1 MGKQMIKRKDGSY
14 SQRGLWDN
22 IRANKGSGK
31 KPTAEMLKQEKK
43 IKNENKMGGKRKLYK
58 KGGKSEFGM
67 LSVKAG
73 VDNNP
78 NPTAADRIVGA
89 KKNKKQKGGLVSTG
103 TIKVPGTVTNVDSKG
118 KVTGVGK
125 ALPSKKKMKKGGK
138 KKMMGGG
145 MKKMYQSGGF
155 LDAPSVADLDNL

>member
-1 MGKQMIKRKDGSY
+1 MIKRKDGSY

-31 KPTAEMLKQEKK
+31 KPTKQMLEQENK
-43 IKNENKMGGKRKLYK
+43 IKNKKEMGGTKKKLYK
-58 KGGKSEFGM
+58 KGGKSAFGM

-89 KKNKKQKGGLVSTG
+89 KKDKK
-103 TIKVPGTVTNVDSKG
+103 
-118 KVTGVGK
+118 
-125 ALPSKKKMKKGGK
+125 KKGGK

-145 MKKMYQSGGF
+145 MKKMMYKTGGF
-155 LDAPSVADLDNL
+155 TLEPKVPNIDDHNCCS